1 MRNHLSADVLPASDR
16 RGVAATEF
24 ALVLPVLLV
33 IVLGTIDLGRAFTTS
48 SALAHAVCVGAQEA
62 ASHRLTDYTSE
73 VWEQRIQTAVVDELQ
88 GTPQVNVG
96 QLTLQIDTITEG
108 DGRRRFV
115 VTGGIPFRTVVN
127 WPGIPHVIAMSR
139 SISIEEFR

>member
-1 MRNHLSADVLPASDR
+1 MRTCPPNCIVPPVNR

-48 SALAHAVCVGAQEA
+48 SALANAVCVGAQEA
-62 ASHRLTDYTSE
+62 ATHRLTDYTSE
-73 VWEQRIQTAVVDELQ
+73 VWEQRIRTAVVEELQ
-88 GTPQVNVG
+88 GTPQLNMG
-96 QLTLQIDTITEG
+96 QLSLQIDTVTET

-139 SISIEEFR
+139 SISIEEYR